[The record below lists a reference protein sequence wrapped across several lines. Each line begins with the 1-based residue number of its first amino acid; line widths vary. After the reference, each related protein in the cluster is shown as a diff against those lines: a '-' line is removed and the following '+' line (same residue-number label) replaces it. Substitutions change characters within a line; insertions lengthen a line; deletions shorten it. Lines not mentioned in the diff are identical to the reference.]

1 MYSPFC
7 SSHSVPDDAPSDHQA
22 VVVTARTC
30 LLTWLLP
37 TIPNGVLISHTIT
50 YNLTSGGGG
59 EGGGLAVVTVGG
71 EATSVWITGLH
82 PYEYYQFTLFASTR
96 IGASPVST
104 VAIRTEE
111 ASELHTIVLVQFPD
125 LIPIPNMSVLELLK

>member
-7 SSHSVPDDAPSDHQA
+7 SSHSVPDNAPSDLQA